1 MSWLAAVLA
10 AGLAGLL
17 AAGLAT
23 ADPRARVEHH
33 LREVEALG
41 RHFEQVRAAG
51 CPRFA
56 SRREW
61 REYFEAEVDRMVLLL
76 AHLEQAWV
84 EAKSSRGDE
93 VRRMAKAPRRRADE
107 ARGLLDRYQA
117 CAADHGTAF
126 SPLAVWNRIEREVP
140 GRQETIVLPR

>member
-1 MSWLAAVLA
+1 MSRFATVLA
-10 AGLAGLL
+10 GALAGLVV
-17 AAGLAT
+17 AGLVW

-33 LREVEALG
+33 LREVETLG
-41 RHFEQVRAAG
+41 RHFEQARAAG

-56 SRREW
+56 TRREW

-76 AHLEQAWV
+76 AHFHQAWV
-84 EAKSSRGDE
+84 EAKGSRDDD

-107 ARGLLDRYQA
+107 ARSLLDHYQG

-140 GRQETIVLPR
+140 QRQETIALPR